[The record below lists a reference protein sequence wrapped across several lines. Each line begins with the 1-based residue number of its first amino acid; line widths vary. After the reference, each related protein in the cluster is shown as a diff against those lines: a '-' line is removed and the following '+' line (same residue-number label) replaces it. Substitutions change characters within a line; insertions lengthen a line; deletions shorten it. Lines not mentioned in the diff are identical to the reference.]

1 MIWTIIEGVEII
13 QIQTY
18 QEFNKFERSIETIMG
33 IKLEDKLIDI
43 INRKTTINALATV
56 DKDGVPHVTY
66 KGSFHIRDNGLLEF
80 YEIIETSVTNKNLT
94 TSIWFDKVVAVNFLS
109 EDKES
114 FQVKAKVRKA
124 IISGQEFKK
133 VYQTLR
139 ERFGDVDVSTV
150 WLLEPIEVREETFS
164 KRRVLEEE
172 AHPLLRHL
180 DRLTV

>member
-1 MIWTIIEGVEII
+1 MKGEE
-13 QIQTY
+13 
-18 QEFNKFERSIETIMG
+18 IMG
-33 IKLEDKLIDI
+33 IKLEDKLVEI
-43 INRKTTINALATV
+43 INSKTTLNALATV

-66 KGSFHIRDNGLLEF
+66 KGSFHIRENGFLEF
-80 YEIIETSVTNKNLT
+80 YEIIETSVTNRNLT

-109 EDKES
+109 ENKES
-114 FQVKAKVRKA
+114 FQVKAKVKKA

-133 VYQTLR
+133 VYEALR

-150 WLLEPIEVREETFS
+150 WVLEPIEVREETFA
-164 KRRVLEEE
+164 KRRVLEED